1 MKTTFI
7 CLVFLLIAPSIWGQT
22 LVRKNWRYQLEDKP
36 LSYKEVKQ
44 LYKSVP
50 QALQQ
55 HKKAQ
60 LQFGISSGLLL
71 VGGAYTG
78 VRIGHL
84 TATGELEFKQAGIGL
99 GILALG
105 FASSIGLNKK
115 FDRAVTLYN
124 QRKAKKTSFKW
135 EPSQQGIGIKVS
147 F

>member
-7 CLVFLLIAPSIWGQT
+7 CLVFLLIAPAIWSQN

-50 QALQQ
+50 QILQQ

-60 LQFGISSGLLL
+60 LQFGISSGLFL

-78 VRIGHL
+78 GRIGHL
-84 TATGELEFKQAGIGL
+84 TATEELEFKQAGIG
-99 GILALG
+99 
-105 FASSIGLNKK
+105 
-115 FDRAVTLYN
+115 
-124 QRKAKKTSFKW
+124 
-135 EPSQQGIGIKVS
+135 
-147 F
+147 